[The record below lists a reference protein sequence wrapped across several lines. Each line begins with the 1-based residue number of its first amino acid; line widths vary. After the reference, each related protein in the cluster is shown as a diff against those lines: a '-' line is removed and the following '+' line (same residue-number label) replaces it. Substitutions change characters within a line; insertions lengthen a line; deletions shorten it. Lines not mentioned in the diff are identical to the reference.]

1 MDGRRFCADAFCLES
16 VVGCDGC
23 GVASIGV
30 GAGAGIGA
38 DAGAGADVGA
48 GTDVG
53 TGADV
58 DVGGGWA
65 LVCGIDNGDC
75 RCDVL
80 GGARTFDELHGEE

>member
-1 MDGRRFCADAFCLES
+1 MDGRRFCADAFCLKS

-23 GVASIGV
+23 GAASTGV

-48 GTDVG
+48 GA
-53 TGADV
+53 GADV
-58 DVGGGWA
+58 DVGGGRA

-80 GGARTFDELHGEE
+80 GGARTFDELLGEE